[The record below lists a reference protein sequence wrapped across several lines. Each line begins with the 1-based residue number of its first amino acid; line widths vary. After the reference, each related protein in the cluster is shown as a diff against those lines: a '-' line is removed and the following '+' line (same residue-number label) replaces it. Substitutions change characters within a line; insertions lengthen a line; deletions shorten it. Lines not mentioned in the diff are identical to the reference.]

1 MGGGGLCIF
10 FLFFSVFSFSFFFFF
25 PDFLFVLLLSFFL
38 VEVDSTQNYTHGP
51 GSGVVEFEVVEVSQL
66 DQRVQCR
73 CEAAGPDQV
82 NQVGHCTTLWEVIAP
97 E

>member
-1 MGGGGLCIF
+1 MGVGGGLCIF
-10 FLFFSVFSFSFFFFF
+10 SYFFCLFLSFFF
-25 PDFLFVLLLSFFL
+25 LA
-38 VEVDSTQNYTHGP
+38 EIDSTQNYTHGP

-82 NQVGHCTTLWEVIAP
+82 NQVGHCATLWEIIAP